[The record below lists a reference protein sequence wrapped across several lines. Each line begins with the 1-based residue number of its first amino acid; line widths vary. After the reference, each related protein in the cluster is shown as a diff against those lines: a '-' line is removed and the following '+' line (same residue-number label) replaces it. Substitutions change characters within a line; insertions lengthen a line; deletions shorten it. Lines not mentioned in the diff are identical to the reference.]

1 MFDFRFES
9 TCLLNIRT
17 FFQLKYILM
26 HVVRFLCCL
35 LKIISKQD
43 KRVGKELFEL
53 GNNNKFEEE
62 LQS

>member
-1 MFDFRFES
+1 M
-9 TCLLNIRT
+9 
-17 FFQLKYILM
+17 Y
-26 HVVRFLCCL
+26 VVRFLCCL

-62 LQS
+62 SQS